1 MPGVRA
7 HATPL
12 VSGRVIRWLWTF
24 LWRYVVFSIVV
35 ISGARAYS
43 WLFGYDDEV
52 KAWAIENRPTIVL
65 MLTLSAII
73 YAMYVWIDENTK

>member
-1 MPGVRA
+1 M
-7 HATPL
+7 
-12 VSGRVIRWLWTF
+12 IRWLWTF

-35 ISGARAYS
+35 IGGARAYS

-52 KAWAIENRPTIVL
+52 KVWAIENRPTIVL
-65 MLTLSAII
+65 MLTLSVII